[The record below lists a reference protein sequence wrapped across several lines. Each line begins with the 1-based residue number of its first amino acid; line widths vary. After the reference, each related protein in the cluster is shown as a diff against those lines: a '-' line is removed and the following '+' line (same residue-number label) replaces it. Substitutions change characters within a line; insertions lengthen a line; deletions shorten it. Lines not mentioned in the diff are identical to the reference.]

1 MKDQHTY
8 FEKADFA
15 SNFPLQILTAAL
27 GLVLVLLELS
37 FAQWPVFYGAAPTLS
52 LIFIY
57 YMMIY
62 HTKLMPI
69 FSIFLMGIVGD
80 VLLSDLVGGRATALI
95 LLAYVMQI
103 RLLRLQQSDFSY
115 LWADFAVSCVFV
127 SIFQLT
133 FFSLLNMAFPSLGPI
148 VFQIGTN
155 LILFPLG
162 FVIIFA
168 VYQLMQKMKMV

>member
-1 MKDQHTY
+1 MKDQRAY
-8 FEKADFA
+8 FEKANFS
-15 SNFPLQILTAAL
+15 SNFPLQVLTATL
-27 GLVLVLLELS
+27 GLILVLLELS
-37 FAQWPVFYGAAPTLS
+37 LAEWSVFHGAAPNLS
-52 LIFIY
+52 FIFIY
-57 YMMIY
+57 YMMVY
-62 HTKLMPI
+62 HTKLLPI

-115 LWADFAVSCVFV
+115 LWADFAVSCGFV

-148 VFQIGTN
+148 VFQFGTN
-155 LILFPLG
+155 MILFPLG

-168 VYQLMQKMKMV
+168 VYQLMQKMKML